1 MRRAVPGSLSMV
13 RLCVIRGNSRVLPV
27 RVRPGLRAAIRGG
40 APFRN
45 LFPFLCETTFS
56 PSAGARQSIAGT
68 SDGRA
73 A

>member
-1 MRRAVPGSLSMV
+1 MAC
-13 RLCVIRGNSRVLPV
+13 LCVIRGISRVLPV
-27 RVRPGLRAAIRGG
+27 RVRPEPRAAIRGG